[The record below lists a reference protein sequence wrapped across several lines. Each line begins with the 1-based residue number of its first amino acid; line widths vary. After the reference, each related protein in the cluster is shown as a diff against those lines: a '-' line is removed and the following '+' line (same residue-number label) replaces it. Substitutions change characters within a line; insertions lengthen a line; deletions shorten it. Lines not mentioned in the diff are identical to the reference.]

1 MQVISKHDEVS
12 DDLAERVANYQ
23 KDLEAVKEEIGKAVV
38 GQQVVV
44 MDFMKALI
52 ANGHVLI
59 EGVPGLAKTLLIR
72 TLSEVM
78 GCKFSRIQF
87 TPDLL
92 PSDILGITT
101 YEKDRGFYVLK
112 GPIFANFV
120 LADEIN
126 RAPPKVQSALL
137 EVMQEKQVTIGREAF
152 QVEPP
157 FFVLA
162 TQNPL
167 ENLGTYPLPEAQM
180 DRFLFKIFIDYPT
193 LEEEREILTHNI
205 TSKKFEQINLKPV
218 MGRDKILKMQEDVQ
232 DIYCDEKIEN
242 YIVRLIDATRY
253 PDKYKI
259 EMGRYLEFG
268 ASPRGSIGIYVAAKA
283 DALVNGKTFV
293 TPQNVKNVAMNVL
306 RHRVAINYEGQAES
320 IKADDVIKEI
330 LDNVP
335 VHS

>member
-1 MQVISKHDEVS
+1 MQVLSKRDGSADAFEARI
-12 DDLAERVANYQ
+12 AEYQTDIGRVR
-23 KDLEAVKEEIGKAVV
+23 EEIAKAVV
-38 GQQVVV
+38 GQEAVVL
-44 MDFMKALI
+44 DFIKALI

-101 YEKDRGFYVLK
+101 YEKERGFYVLK
-112 GPIFANFV
+112 GPIFSNFV

-152 QVEPP
+152 QVDPP

-180 DRFLFKIFIDYPT
+180 DRFLFKIFIGYPT
-193 LEEEREILTHNI
+193 LDEEAEILTKNI
-205 TSKKFEQINLKPV
+205 TSRKFETIDIKPV
-218 MGRDKILKMQEDVQ
+218 LGRDKILKMQEDVQ
-232 DIYCDEKIEN
+232 NVYVDEKIES
-242 YIVRLIDATRY
+242 YIVRIVDATR
-253 PDKYKI
+253 DSSKYAIKLGKYI
-259 EMGRYLEFG
+259 EFG
-268 ASPRGSIGIYVAAKA
+268 ASPRGSIGIYIAAKA
-283 DALVNGKTFV
+283 DAMVNGSTYV
-293 TPQNVKNVAMNVL
+293 TPQNVKNVAANVL
-306 RHRVAINYEGQAES
+306 RHRVSINYEGQAE
-320 IKADDVIKEI
+320 DVKPDMIIKEI

-335 VHS
+335 VHT

>member
-1 MQVISKHDEVS
+1 MQVISKREDTPDAFEARVS
-12 DDLAERVANYQ
+12 AYQ
-23 KDLEAVKEEIGKAVV
+23 GDIASVREEIAKAVV
-38 GQQVVV
+38 GQDEVVL
-44 MDFMKALI
+44 DFIKALI

-78 GCKFSRIQF
+78 GCKYSRIQF

-101 YEKDRGFYVLK
+101 YEKERGFYVLK

-152 QVEPP
+152 QVDPP

-193 LEEEREILTHNI
+193 LDEESEILTKNI
-205 TSKKFEQINLKPV
+205 TSRTFESIEINPV
-218 MGRDKILKMQEDVQ
+218 LGHDKIIRMQEDIKNV
-232 DIYCDEKIEN
+232 YVDEKIES
-242 YIVRLIDATRY
+242 YIVRIVDATRH
-253 PDKYKI
+253 PDKYSIKRGKYI
-259 EMGRYLEFG
+259 EFG
-268 ASPRGSIGIYVAAKA
+268 ASPRGSIGIYTAAKA
-283 DALVNGKTFV
+283 DALVNGSTYV
-293 TPQNVKNVAMNVL
+293 TPQNVKNVAANVL
-306 RHRVAINYEGQAES
+306 RHRISINYEGQAE
-320 IKADDVIKEI
+320 DVKPDMIIHEI
-330 LDNVP
+330 LDTVP
-335 VHS
+335 VHT

>member
-1 MQVISKHDEVS
+1 MQVISKREDTS
-12 DDLAERVANYQ
+12 DDLAARFHAYHTDI
-23 KDLEAVKEEIGKAVV
+23 KAVRSEIAKAVV
-38 GQQVVV
+38 GQERVVT
-44 MDFMKALI
+44 DFMIALV

-78 GCKFSRIQF
+78 GCKYSRIQF

-101 YEKDRGFYVLK
+101 YEKERGFYVLK

-137 EVMQEKQVTIGREAF
+137 EVMQEKQVTIGREGF
-152 QVEPP
+152 QVDPP

-193 LEEEREILTHNI
+193 LEEERLILTQNI
-205 TSKKFEQINLKPV
+205 TSRTFESIDVKPV
-218 MGRDKILKMQEDVQ
+218 TGQEKILRMQDDVKSVYCDDKIES
-232 DIYCDEKIEN
+232 
-242 YIVRLIDATRY
+242 YIVRIIDATRN
-253 PDKYKI
+253 PDRYGIKLGK
-259 EMGRYLEFG
+259 YLEFG
-268 ASPRGSIGIYVAAKA
+268 ASPRGSIGIYISAKA
-283 DALVNGKTFV
+283 DAMLSGKTYV
-293 TPQNVKNVAMNVL
+293 TPQNVKNVAPNVL
-306 RHRVAINYEGQAES
+306 RHRIAINYEGQAEDVTS
-320 IKADDVIKEI
+320 DMVIKEV
-330 LDNVP
+330 LDTVP